1 MNPITSPTALFFRL
15 RALSA
20 CCLLAMILP
29 AFNAPADE
37 PATLEAEAYRRY
49 QDLRRQFYVAVA
61 LPPARSGI
69 RKEHQA
75 YYRKATKLL
84 DDIPESLAGARA
96 AVLYRRGRV
105 VLHCDRHERA
115 RADFEAAL
123 ELFEEGAADAPD
135 TDRLGGVP
143 SRAELK
149 LHHALTFENEGV
161 AVLLNKLEDL
171 SEDTITEHEDDV
183 RDRLIDLAGE
193 LDRQERYRLEIRVY
207 ELIKKFELD
216 TDEADDPDRHIA
228 ILRARLGDEAPPDAE
243 PETDDDQNKEQ

>member
-15 RALSA
+15 HALSA
-20 CCLLAMILP
+20 CCLLAMIMQ

-37 PATLEAEAYRRY
+37 PATLEGEAYRRY

-61 LPPARSGI
+61 LPPAKTGI

-84 DDIPESLAGARA
+84 DDIPESLTGARA

-123 ELFEEGAADAPD
+123 ELLEGGGADAPD
-135 TDRLGGVP
+135 ADRLGGVP

-149 LHHALTFENEGV
+149 LHHALTFENEG
-161 AVLLNKLEDL
+161 ADVLLDKLEAL
-171 SEDTITEHEDDV
+171 PEDAVTQHEDDM
-183 RDRLIDLAGE
+183 RERLTDLALE

-207 ELIKKFELD
+207 KLINKFGLA
-216 TDEADDPDRHIA
+216 TGEADDPDKHIA
-228 ILRARLGDEAPPDAE
+228 ILRAKLGEDAPPVMD
-243 PETDDDQNKEQ
+243 PETDNDQNEER